1 MVDGKWAAALDAPR
15 EEAGEAR
22 RPLLFYSLRC
32 PYNETPGAA
41 NHLADAVE
49 FASVVLL
56 AVVGD
61 EHDGG
66 GGVKAAQQHEEDI

>member
-1 MVDGKWAAALDAPR
+1 MVDGKRAAALDAPR

-22 RPLLFYSLRC
+22 RP
-32 PYNETPGAA
+32 NETPGAA

-49 FASVVLL
+49 LAAVVLL

-66 GGVKAAQQHEEDI
+66 GGVKVAQQHEEDI